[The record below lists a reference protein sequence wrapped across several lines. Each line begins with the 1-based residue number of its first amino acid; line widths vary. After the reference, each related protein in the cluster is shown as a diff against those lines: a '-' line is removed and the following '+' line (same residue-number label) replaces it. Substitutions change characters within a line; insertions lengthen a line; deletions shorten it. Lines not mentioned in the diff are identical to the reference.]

1 MPSRVIR
8 VSQDV
13 HDELRTRISAIQS
26 EQGVPADFP
35 GEVINAAEHAAQS
48 PRLPDQDLTTLP
60 FVTIDPPT
68 SMDLDQAMHLER
80 AGSGYV
86 VYYAIADTAAFI
98 TAGDPIDQECHQRG
112 ETLYGADSKIP
123 LHPKVLSEDAASL
136 LPGEVRP
143 AIVWR
148 LTLDAAGDL
157 AETHV
162 SRARVCS
169 RSKLDYE
176 SVQASLD
183 AGESTYSLLKE
194 IGQLRQAAEAA
205 RGGVSLPMPEQE
217 VTIEGDRWGLAFRQP
232 LPVELWN
239 AQISLLTGMAA
250 AQIMLKAKVGILRT
264 LPPAD
269 QRALD
274 RLRHTARALKVR
286 WPGSMSYPE
295 FVRSL
300 DVANPQHAAMVVAC
314 TTLLRGA
321 GYVCFNG
328 EIPAQ
333 PMHAAIAAPYTH
345 VTAPLR
351 RLVDRYALE
360 TCVALCAGEP
370 VPTWVLDAFAK
381 LPETMKASGRRARAY
396 ENAIVDLV
404 EAEVLRDSVGETFR
418 GVVLEIDPEDPRRGS
433 IQIGEPAVEAT
444 VFDQHRA
451 LPIGEEITV
460 RLAKADPD
468 ARAVAFEV

>member
-1 MPSRVIR
+1 
-8 VSQDV
+8 
-13 HDELRTRISAIQS
+13 
-26 EQGVPADFP
+26 
-35 GEVINAAEHAAQS
+35 
-48 PRLPDQDLTTLP
+48 
-60 FVTIDPPT
+60 
-68 SMDLDQAMHLER
+68 
-80 AGSGYV
+80 
-86 VYYAIADTAAFI
+86 
-98 TAGDPIDQECHQRG
+98 
-112 ETLYGADSKIP
+112 
-123 LHPKVLSEDAASL
+123 
-136 LPGEVRP
+136 
-143 AIVWR
+143 
-148 LTLDAAGDL
+148 
-157 AETHV
+157 
-162 SRARVCS
+162 
-169 RSKLDYE
+169 
-176 SVQASLD
+176 
-183 AGESTYSLLKE
+183 
-194 IGQLRQAAEAA
+194 
-205 RGGVSLPMPEQE
+205 
-217 VTIEGDRWGLAFRQP
+217 
-232 LPVELWN
+232 
-239 AQISLLTGMAA
+239 
-250 AQIMLKAKVGILRT
+250 
-264 LPPAD
+264 
-269 QRALD
+269 
-274 RLRHTARALKVR
+274 
-286 WPGSMSYPE
+286 MSYPE